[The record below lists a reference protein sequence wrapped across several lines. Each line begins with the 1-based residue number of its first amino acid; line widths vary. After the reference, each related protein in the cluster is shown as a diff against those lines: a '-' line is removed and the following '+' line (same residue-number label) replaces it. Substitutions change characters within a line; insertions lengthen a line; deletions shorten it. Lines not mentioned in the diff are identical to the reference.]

1 MSFFNV
7 FAIVEQSESK
17 SIIVLVVVPIISVLI
32 FLASSSFFIIRNVR
46 RRAKGKGKA
55 FNNTRV
61 KHRVKRSIK
70 VPTISNKLADMMI
83 IHGGNMAK
91 SQSKVLHTQDN

>member
-1 MSFFNV
+1 MV
-7 FAIVEQSESK
+7 
-17 SIIVLVVVPIISVLI
+17 
-32 FLASSSFFIIRNVR
+32 
-46 RRAKGKGKA
+46 GKGKT

-70 VPTISNKLADMMI
+70 VSTISNKLANMMI
-83 IHGGNMAK
+83 IHGGNIAK